1 MFNIIYNLYVN
12 IVTTEQGENQI
23 EKKVAR
29 RKRTYLSDGA
39 RFEE

>member
-12 IVTTEQGENQI
+12 IFTTEQGENQF
-23 EKKVAR
+23 EKKFAR
-29 RKRTYLSDGA
+29 RKRTNLSEGA